1 MWSVTVKCQALRDTS
16 WYIFY
21 LILIMTLQDCY
32 SYPYSIEEAFQAQKD
47 Y

>member
-1 MWSVTVKCQALRDTS
+1 MWSVPVKCQALHEAS
-16 WYIFY
+16 WYIFF

-32 SYPYSIEEAFQAQKD
+32 SYLYSIEEAFQAQKD